1 MSNQTGKKI
10 VQKEKMP
17 ELHPDMLVDFLFD
30 LVKEVSSFL
39 IELGETEK
47 KYNISLESFGK
58 IFQGEPF
65 RIIVKEMEPKK
76 LGLFMQFIMELAADD
91 SLGFSD
97 IDKLKPDEKITRGEK
112 LQQSLKS
119 YDKLRKQLKDEV
131 K

>member
-1 MSNQTGKKI
+1 M
-10 VQKEKMP
+10 QKEKIP

-30 LVKEVSSFL
+30 LVKEISSFL

-97 IDKLKPDEKITRGEK
+97 IDKLKPDEKITRGKK

-119 YDKLRKQLKDEV
+119 YDGLRKQLKD
-131 K
+131 

>member
-10 VQKEKMP
+10 VQKEKIP

-30 LVKEVSSFL
+30 LVKEISSFL

-97 IDKLKPDEKITRGEK
+97 IDKLKPDEKITRGKK

-119 YDKLRKQLKDEV
+119 YDGLRKQLKD
-131 K
+131 